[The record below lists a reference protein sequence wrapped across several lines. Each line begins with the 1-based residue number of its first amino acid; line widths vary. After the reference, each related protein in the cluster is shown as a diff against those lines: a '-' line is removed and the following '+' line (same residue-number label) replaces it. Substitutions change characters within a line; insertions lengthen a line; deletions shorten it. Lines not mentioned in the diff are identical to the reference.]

1 MSSRTPREEA
11 LLDKFRGCLVAG
23 AAGDA
28 LGYPVEF
35 MSATQIRA
43 VRGPDGIHALPHDP
57 QTGLALVSD
66 DTQMT
71 LFTAA
76 GILVGAMR
84 HHLDGVAASPDY
96 YVWRSYL
103 DWLHTQE
110 PEGPAGPHESW
121 LADVEALRG
130 RRAPGRT
137 CLAALEYGRAGS
149 IDEPLNDSKGCGGI
163 MRVAPVAL
171 LFGAERDGW
180 ADGVGALDDA
190 ALLGADVAA
199 VTHGDPLGYIP
210 AAAAAY
216 LVHRCA
222 YEMRPR
228 EGERQARLM
237 RMVDE
242 CRERLSAWFP
252 RQVSATHTVS
262 DLLRQAMGL
271 AGRDVPD
278 KEAAREL
285 GEGWVA
291 EETLAIAVCSCLRHA
306 DDVPAA
312 LAAAVGHD
320 GDSDSCGAVAGNIMG
335 AMHGMSGIDPAWL
348 QDLEL
353 EDVTIAV
360 ADDLA
365 DAAAGRWDVATT
377 ERLAARYPGGLEA

>member
-1 MSSRTPREEA
+1 
-11 LLDKFRGCLVAG
+11 
-23 AAGDA
+23 

-35 MSATQIRA
+35 MSAAQIRA
-43 VRGPDGIHALPHDP
+43 VHGPDGMRDLPRDP

-76 GILVGAMR
+76 GILVGATR
-84 HHLDGVAASPDY
+84 HRLYGVAASPDY
-96 YVWRSYL
+96 YAWRSYL

-121 LADVEALRG
+121 LADVEALRD

-137 CLAALEYGRAGS
+137 CLAELEYGRAGS
-149 IDEPLNDSKGCGGI
+149 VDEPLNDSKGCGGV
-163 MRVAPVAL
+163 MRVAPVGL

-180 ADGVGALDDA
+180 VDGAGALDDV
-190 ALLGADVAA
+190 ALLAADVAA
-199 VTHGDPLGYIP
+199 VTHGNPLGYIP

-222 YEMRPR
+222 YEVGSR
-228 EGERQARLM
+228 EGDRQARLM

-242 CRERLSAWFP
+242 CCERLSVWFP
-252 RQVSATHTVS
+252 RQASATQAVS

-271 AGRDVPD
+271 AGKDVPD
-278 KEAAREL
+278 EEAVCEL

-291 EETLAIAVCSCLRHA
+291 EETLAIAVCACLRHA

-312 LAAAVGHD
+312 LAAAVDHD

-348 QDLEL
+348 QGLEL
-353 EDVTIAV
+353 EDVTIAI
-360 ADDLA
+360 ADDLVDVA
-365 DAAAGRWDVATT
+365 TGRWDVATT
-377 ERLAARYPGGLEA
+377 ERLAARYPGGPEA